1 MQILICVLLCR
12 HYNHKNI
19 MIVVIGR
26 CHTPE
31 VLKRVL
37 THLSFFHSGVQK
49 LDEIYDPIGEGEAVV
64 VEEEVVES

>member
-1 MQILICVLLCR
+1 
-12 HYNHKNI
+12 